1 MQRRRQRQATI
12 PRACCHDVC
21 ARQTRPGAVQAS
33 RKTSAR
39 RSGGR
44 RHGAAAQRVESS
56 CTGVV
61 AAPPAG
67 CPSAQPLNRVWP
79 THKPPGAHLGATLSA
94 GARWSRGSAIATVR
108 DKPGGASRRRGQGS
122 ETARCG
128 QCRPCV
134 IARSLPTVTG
144 ACLTAGPR
152 VSRPLNT
159 VHGRSSCPAP
169 KLCAQGLLQFNQPR
183 RCIDQGFPRHGP
195 PPRSTVHGARPAV
208 RPVCTAVAARR
219 LARWAGCWGLHGWG
233 SMAGA
238 PVWPPQPLV
247 GGSGGSRGCRPPP
260 PSAYQCTLAR
270 RSRTGHVNVQ
280 HAYRLLSLCHGNVNG
295 AWPAQATPAA
305 QAAPVAT
312 APQGQHARSRK
323 AAGRDIQSRPGQQS
337 RSHGE
342 RCGQWAAPGGEAE
355 DEE

>member
-1 MQRRRQRQATI
+1 MHSRGGCAPRWLPLGATAEPGLANAQAAWGAPRCYAVGGCQMVAGFRDRDGAGQAGRRKQTT
-12 PRACCHDVC
+12 RAGK
-21 ARQTRPGAVQAS
+21 RNSSLRAVQAL
-33 RKTSAR
+33 RDCPIAPHCNR
-39 RSGGR
+39 GLLDGR
-44 RHGAAAQRVESS
+44 AA
-56 CTGVV
+56 GF
-61 AAPPAG
+61 APLEHRAWK
-67 CPSAQPLNRVWP
+67 VFM
-79 THKPPGAHLGATLSA
+79 
-94 GARWSRGSAIATVR
+94 
-108 DKPGGASRRRGQGS
+108 
-122 ETARCG
+122 
-128 QCRPCV
+128 
-134 IARSLPTVTG
+134 
-144 ACLTAGPR
+144 
-152 VSRPLNT
+152 
-159 VHGRSSCPAP
+159 CPAP